1 MSTIIHD
8 TKQFSRY
15 LRHTRAVSALEYAM
29 LIGVIAVVIA
39 AVLVTLGD
47 NITTAIET
55 IGTEVEGINSPG
67 DIELE

>member
-1 MSTIIHD
+1 MITQY
-8 TKQFSRY
+8 TKKFVRY
-15 LRHTRAVSALEYAM
+15 LRNNKAVSALEYAI
-29 LIGVIAVVIA
+29 LIGVIAVAVA

-55 IGTEVEGINSPG
+55 IGTEVEGTAVG